1 MFGIQKLLDVHLKKV
16 HKNDNKNIDG
26 KIQTKSVK
34 KMSILEGE
42 DFVEYQLPYGWKKV
56 VRRVPNN
63 HIWDVYV
70 YGHNGSN
77 EKPYRICSF
86 PPVVKIMIQ
95 EYIHIKSMNDNRN
108 YFF

>member
-1 MFGIQKLLDVHLKKV
+1 MRLDLLTYLP
-16 HKNDNKNIDG
+16 KNLTSYMNAP
-26 KIQTKSVK
+26 
-34 KMSILEGE
+34 
-42 DFVEYQLPYGWKKV
+42 EYQLPYGWKKV